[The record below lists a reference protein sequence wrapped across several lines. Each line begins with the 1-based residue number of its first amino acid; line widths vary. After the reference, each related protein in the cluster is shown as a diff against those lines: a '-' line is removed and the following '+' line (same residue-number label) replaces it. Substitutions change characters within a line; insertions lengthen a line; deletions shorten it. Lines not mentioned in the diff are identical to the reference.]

1 MKKEEKE
8 IAIEIK
14 NLTKEYKMYP
24 TKKDRLI
31 EAVFPG
37 AQRHGTF
44 RAMDNLNLEVKKG
57 EILGILGKN
66 GAGKSTLLKI
76 IFEKSPV

>member
-1 MKKEEKE
+1 M
-8 IAIEIK
+8 EIK

-44 RAMDNLNLEVKKG
+44 RAMDNLNLEVKEIDMKEIDMKQKG
-57 EILGILGKN
+57 NGK
-66 GAGKSTLLKI
+66 
-76 IFEKSPV
+76 

>member
-1 MKKEEKE
+1 MEQKE

-31 EAVFPG
+31 EAIFPG
-37 AQRHGTF
+37 VERHTTF

-57 EILGILGKN
+57 
-66 GAGKSTLLKI
+66 
-76 IFEKSPV
+76 

>member
-1 MKKEEKE
+1 MEQKE

-31 EAVFPG
+31 EAIFPG
-37 AQRHGTF
+37 VERHTTF

-57 EILGILGKN
+57 EV
-66 GAGKSTLLKI
+66 S
-76 IFEKSPV
+76 